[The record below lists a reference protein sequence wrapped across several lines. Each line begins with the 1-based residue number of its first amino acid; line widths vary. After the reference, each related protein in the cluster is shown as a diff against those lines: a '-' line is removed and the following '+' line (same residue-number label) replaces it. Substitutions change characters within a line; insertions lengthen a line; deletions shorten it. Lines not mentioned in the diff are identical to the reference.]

1 MEQTDLAEM
10 RKTLKAQAECMARTQ
25 ALQSQENARIMSS
38 LGFLT
43 ESLCAADKDLDSKD

>member
-1 MEQTDLAEM
+1 MELTDLAEM
-10 RKTLKAQAECMARTQ
+10 PKTLKAQAECMAHAQ

-43 ESLCAADKDLDSKD
+43 ETLNAADEDLDSTE